1 MKRYFCGDDNVY
13 DLLRS
18 IVASAINN
26 VTSEHITENDE
37 TGYVDATHEYGER
50 CYAGGVSLMT
60 LADLAAA
67 LPKALECDFA
77 RFTHI
82 TEHGRLCVY
91 REETIEEQRTREQ
104 YFQDAQQRTEDYER
118 NLYETLKAKFE
129 GQK

>member
-1 MKRYFCGDDNVY
+1 MKRYFSGDDNVY

-18 IVASAINN
+18 IVASAMNN
-26 VTSEHITENDE
+26 ATSEHITENDE
-37 TGYVDATHEYGER
+37 TGYVDATPEYGER
-50 CYAGGVSLMT
+50 CYMGGIKLMT
-60 LADLAAA
+60 LVDLADA
-67 LPKALECDFA
+67 LPKALDGEFA

-91 REETIEEQRTREQ
+91 REETLEEKLAREQ
-104 YFQDAQQRTEDYER
+104 YFQDAQQRTEDHER

>member
-1 MKRYFCGDDNVY
+1 MKRYFSGDDNVY

-18 IVASAINN
+18 IVASAMNN

-37 TGYVDATHEYGER
+37 TGYVDATPEYGER
-50 CYAGGVSLMT
+50 CYAGGIKLMT
-60 LADLAAA
+60 LVDFADA
-67 LPKALECDFA
+67 LPKALTEFA
-77 RFTHI
+77 FTHI

-91 REETIEEQRTREQ
+91 REETLDEQLVREQ
-104 YFQDAQQRTEDYER
+104 YFQDAQQRTEEYER